1 MVKQLSGCA
10 GRWSSSL
17 DSWVSLPKIIPLQSR
32 SVYTWYRVVFQVKG
46 TRDPWRDSAHTQ
58 SGREQER
65 EEGSY
70 PRGHVHSQKNFI
82 FFSCISLHISPF
94 LSTSWCISMP
104 NKDFYVTGLNF
115 PGRDIFQISKQWSSE
130 QNNWY
135 VLCCQS
141 PPDTEITRDNN
152 I

>member
-1 MVKQLSGCA
+1 MVKQLCGCA
-10 GRWSSSL
+10 GRWSSSPG
-17 DSWVSLPKIIPLQSR
+17 SCVSLPKIIPLQSR

-46 TRDPWRDSAHTQ
+46 TRELLGRRKSNSDPWRDSAHTQ

-70 PRGHVHSQKNFI
+70 PHGHVHSQKNFI

-115 PGRDIFQISKQWSSE
+115 PGRDIFQISKQWRLE
-130 QNNWY
+130 
-135 VLCCQS
+135 
-141 PPDTEITRDNN
+141 
-152 I
+152 